1 MPEVYSYSS
10 QVARGCLS
18 HTFLDKSVTTI
29 FNTVPLSAQ
38 VENALKE
45 EILSGRLLPGQRID
59 LQSLAKLW
67 NVSPTPLRD
76 AVRSLAN
83 QGLVAVSPR
92 RGVFVAAVD
101 KKALKEIF
109 ELRIALEC
117 TATEL
122 ATSIVPAQ
130 EAEHALSAYKRA
142 RDATNERERRKALA
156 AIDNLIHDVIIRHCG
171 NSRLIKIMNGLRD
184 HVRWSQQNIIAR
196 VSQPYN
202 TTLPEHI
209 RIAEAVCRR
218 DTAAAVA
225 AMREHLENSY
235 QRFLSRL
242 ETNSE
247 TTVVKED

>member
-1 MPEVYSYSS
+1 M
-10 QVARGCLS
+10 
-18 HTFLDKSVTTI
+18 TTI

-38 VENALKE
+38 VESVLKE

-59 LQSLAKLW
+59 LQGLAKTW

-76 AVRSLAN
+76 AARSLAT
-83 QGLVAVSPR
+83 QGLVSVSPR

-109 ELRIALEC
+109 ELRVALEC

-122 ATSIVPAQ
+122 ATPIVPLQ
-130 EAEHALSAYKRA
+130 EVEDALSAYKHA
-142 RDATNERERRKALA
+142 RDLTKDRERRKALA
-156 AIDNLIHDVIIRHCG
+156 AIDNLIHDVIVRNCG

-184 HVRWSQQNIIAR
+184 HVRWSQKTIIAR
-196 VSQPYN
+196 VPQPYN
-202 TTLPEHI
+202 EALPERI
-209 RIAEAVCRR
+209 RIAEAVGKR

-235 QRFLSRL
+235 HRIVSQL
-242 ETNSE
+242 ESASE
-247 TTVVKED
+247 ATVAPEH